1 MNSAL
6 KEISIHD
13 LEGFHIGNAEYAD
26 HYTGTT
32 VILPEK
38 GAVTAV
44 DIRGGGPASREAGLL
59 NPLADNSCVNA
70 VVLSG
75 GSAYGLNAAGGVV
88 KYLEERGEGFP
99 VSEGVV
105 PIVCQSCIYDL
116 EMDNEK
122 RPDAQ
127 LGYLACQNAEKDNYQ
142 DGNFGC
148 GCGATVGKAY
158 GPAHMMKSGIG
169 SAAYQCRDLKVG
181 AIASVNCMGDVF
193 DFETGKQIAGALN
206 YETGEFLNCEEAFYT
221 MQANLQKHTNTTIGA
236 VMTNAVFN
244 KTQLT
249 KIAGMAHDG
258 MARAINPVHTMYD
271 GDSIYA
277 LSKGNVQA
285 DINIVGILAARAFAA
300 AVRNAVLHCSSVKG
314 LKTTSNLQKH

>member
-1 MNSAL
+1 MTDAL

-13 LEGFHIGNAEYAD
+13 LDGFHVGNAEYAD
-26 HYTGTT
+26 HYTGCT

-70 VVLSG
+70 VLLSG
-75 GSAYGLNAAGGVV
+75 GSAYGLNASAGVM

-105 PIVCQSCIYDL
+105 PIVCESCIYDL
-116 EMDNEK
+116 EMDNQK
-122 RPDAQ
+122 RPDAD
-127 LGYLACQNAEKDNYQ
+127 LGYQACCNAEKDNYQ
-142 DGNFGC
+142 DGNYGC

-158 GPAHMMKSGIG
+158 GPNHMMKSGIG
-169 SAAYQCRDLKVG
+169 SAAYQCGDLKVG
-181 AIASVNCMGDVF
+181 AIVSVNCMGDVF
-193 DFETGKQIAGALN
+193 DFETGREIAGSLDYDTN
-206 YETGEFLNCEEAFYT
+206 TFLNSEYAFYN
-221 MQANLQKHTNTTIGA
+221 MQAKTQKHTNTTIGA
-236 VMTNAVFN
+236 IMTNASFN

-271 GDSIYA
+271 GDSLYV
-277 LSKGNVQA
+277 LSKGNIHT
-285 DINIVGILAARAFAA
+285 DINIVGILAARTIAA
-300 AVRNAVLHCSSVKG
+300 AIRNAVNHASGVKG
-314 LKTTSNLQKH
+314 LKTASDLK